1 MDGKPVRPAAGQILH
16 DLPKKNMFKHV
27 ILLTIVCVGV
37 WIMAGFPS
45 LCHAQGDY
53 TLTVSHRVAADP
65 GQTNVPVYLVLTSSS
80 PIGGADIFLQYD
92 RNLLT
97 CSGVTWLTR
106 FQYII
111 CDTSISGKIRIILRR
126 HRADSTSLGPLPSG
140 TDTLGAV
147 KMNVTTTD
155 LLADMETPIGFW
167 ENPLTPHEDNRLV
180 KSDSSFIVPPG
191 LTLQEGSVLIRHPLY
206 GDINDDGYPYTIADV
221 IFLVN
226 SLLGNQSLTSR
237 QRANSDVNKDGVQG
251 SMADF
256 IELIKIVAED

>member
-1 MDGKPVRPAAGQILH
+1 M
-16 DLPKKNMFKHV
+16 
-27 ILLTIVCVGV
+27 LLTIVWVGV
-37 WIMAGFPS
+37 FLLAGFPS
-45 LCHAQGDY
+45 LCHAQGGY
-53 TLTVSHRVAADP
+53 TLSISRHKVADP
-65 GQTNVPVYLVLTSSS
+65 GQTNLPVYLVLTSSS

-92 RNLLT
+92 RNFLT

-126 HRADSTSLGPLPSG
+126 HRADSTSLGPLSSG
-140 TDTLGAV
+140 IDTLGAV
-147 KMNVTTTD
+147 KMNVTSSD
-155 LLADMETPIGFW
+155 LLADTETPIGFW
-167 ENPLTPHEDNRLV
+167 ENPLTPQGDNRLV
-180 KSDSSFIVPPG
+180 KSDSSFVVPPG
-191 LTLQEGSVLIRHPLY
+191 LTKEEGSVLIRHPLY

-226 SLLGNQSLTSR
+226 SLLGSQSLSSR

-256 IELIKIVAED
+256 IELIKIVAEE